1 MNDNLQNALARL
13 IRVVTY
19 TFIGIIII
27 TTIVIILSIIVSTRE
42 TNKEE
47 QIREKIINRMIE
59 KLDSVE

>member
-27 TTIVIILSIIVSTRE
+27 TITVIILSIIVSTRE

>member
-19 TFIGIIII
+19 TFIGIITI
-27 TTIVIILSIIVSTRE
+27 TIIVIILSIIVSTRE

-47 QIREKIINRMIE
+47 QIREKIINRMVE

>member
-13 IRVVTY
+13 IKVVTY
-19 TFIGIIII
+19 TFIGVIII
-27 TTIVIILSIIVSTRE
+27 TIIGIILSTRE

-59 KLDSVE
+59 KLDSLE

>member
-19 TFIGIIII
+19 TFIGIITI
-27 TTIVIILSIIVSTRE
+27 TIIVIILSIIVSTRE

-47 QIREKIINRMIE
+47 QIREKIINRMVE
-59 KLDSVE
+59 KLDNVE

>member
-13 IRVVTY
+13 IKVVTY
-19 TFIGIIII
+19 TFIGI
-27 TTIVIILSIIVSTRE
+27 VIILSNIISTKE

-59 KLDSVE
+59 KLDSLE